1 MTSTLLNGFQLLTN
15 VKTKRSDS
23 VDSRVFGRRLGLITR
38 IIGCQHKSISR
49 PFVEGKTGYRSCLSC
64 GARKQFN
71 PDTLETYP
79 GFYCPPVI
87 KA

>member
-1 MTSTLLNGFQLLTN
+1 MTSTLLNGFQLITN
-15 VKTKRSDS
+15 AKTRRSDS
-23 VDSRVFGRRLGLITR
+23 IDSRVFGRKLGLIWR

-71 PDTLETYP
+71 TDTLETYP
-79 GFYCPPVI
+79 GFYCPPII
-87 KA
+87 KT